1 MTPERKKLRL
11 GRMKVKGRIGMTK
24 ISEFNLQI
32 AATPSAVLPDTQK
45 PPAARQ
51 LRQLRHDVV
60 ALQTKLTH
68 APKFLTET
76 WQVKTL
82 RPVIDEVSNAI
93 SAGKVTNNAIAQ
105 LYLDKITIARTNYD
119 RLITRSRKCADP
131 KPSPTTQVAALGYG
145 QLTTRW

>member
-1 MTPERKKLRL
+1 M
-11 GRMKVKGRIGMTK
+11 
-24 ISEFNLQI
+24 
-32 AATPSAVLPDTQK
+32 
-45 PPAARQ
+45 
-51 LRQLRHDVV
+51 
-60 ALQTKLTH
+60 
-68 APKFLTET
+68 
-76 WQVKTL
+76 KTL